1 MAEARQRSIICRS
14 HELTERGR
22 GFRFAVL
29 RYGEEAPA
37 FVIRFNGVA
46 HGYLNRC
53 AHRFLEL
60 DWNEGDFFD
69 AFNEHLLCATHGA
82 RYVPATG
89 TCVGGPCVGAG
100 LVKLPVTEQ
109 NGEVLLEPVDDLH
122 LVGSKSVL

>member
-1 MAEARQRSIICRS
+1 MAASGKRSIICRS

-22 GFRFAVL
+22 GFRF
-29 RYGEEAPA
+29 RIIRHGEEAPA

-53 AHRFLEL
+53 AHRSLEL

-69 AFNEHLLCATHGA
+69 AFGEHLLCSTHGA

-89 TCVGGPCVGAG
+89 TCVGGPCMGAG
-100 LVKLPVTEQ
+100 LVKLEVTEE
-109 NGEVLLEPVDDLH
+109 NGDILLESGDGIH
-122 LVGSKSVL
+122 LISQKGVS

>member
-1 MAEARQRSIICRS
+1 M
-14 HELTERGR
+14 TERGR